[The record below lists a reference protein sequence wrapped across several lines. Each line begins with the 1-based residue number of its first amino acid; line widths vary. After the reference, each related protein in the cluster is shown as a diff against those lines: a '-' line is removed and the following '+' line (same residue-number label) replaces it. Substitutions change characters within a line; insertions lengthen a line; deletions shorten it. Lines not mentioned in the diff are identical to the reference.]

1 MERHRTVDAYINS
14 SAKWKEELS
23 VIRSILLESEL
34 TEEVKWGAPIYT
46 LKGKNVIGLAA
57 FKNHFAV
64 WFHNGV
70 FLKDKE
76 KKLLNAQEGVTR
88 PLRQWRFENMND
100 IDPQILA
107 DYITEAIVNEK
118 AGKKISPKKSSK
130 KLELPDELKDALN
143 ENKELE
149 SKFNSL
155 TPYKQK
161 EYAEHIGSAKQEK
174 TRITRLDKSIGLI
187 LDGKGLNDKYRNC

>member
-1 MERHRTVDAYINS
+1 MERYKTVDDYINGNT
-14 SAKWKEELS
+14 KWSEELNVLRS
-23 VIRSILLESEL
+23 VLLESEL
-34 TEEVKWGAPIYT
+34 KEEVKWGAPIYT
-46 LKGKNVIGLAA
+46 LKGKNVVGLAA

-70 FLKDKE
+70 FLKDKK

-88 PLRQWRFENMND
+88 GLRQWRFEEMND
-100 IDPQILA
+100 IDPKILA
-107 DYITEAIVNEK
+107 DYVAEAIVNEK

-130 KLELPDELKDALN
+130 KLEIPEELQNALN
-143 ENKELE
+143 ENKDLE
-149 SKFNSL
+149 SNFNSL

-174 TRITRLDKSIGLI
+174 TRLNRLDKAIGLI
-187 LDGKGLNDKYRNC
+187 LEGKGLNDKYRNC